1 MEHEPRRTPSESA
14 VVDCALAMR
23 ARAPCG
29 WGLCACDVGVTP
41 RNGTPEAQQT
51 GNIVETHEPDESPV
65 TRHEQRLA
73 RPLRPPTEDRMVTV
87 TSCTL
92 SSVGTGSNS
101 TSRRARMIPDR
112 CGEIPHASATSFEDQ
127 RRISLRVGL
136 VGAIRL
142 LME

>member
-1 MEHEPRRTPSESA
+1 
-14 VVDCALAMR
+14 
-23 ARAPCG
+23 
-29 WGLCACDVGVTP
+29 VGVTP

-92 SSVGTGSNS
+92 SSVGV
-101 TSRRARMIPDR
+101 
-112 CGEIPHASATSFEDQ
+112 
-127 RRISLRVGL
+127 RVPTQPRD
-136 VGAIRL
+136 VR
-142 LME
+142 E